1 MGHADKQQIM
11 HMVKLQLPGV
21 QLNGSDS
28 SDALAIAICHSYH
41 AQSNDRFL
49 QAQRRFEHDWET
61 ACRVDYKAQDHFLLD
76 VSGVGYLIFCSERTL
91 AEINAD
97 GEFTT
102 IYTDLLVREDLMQLF
117 GFVSQIEKEW
127 YRLLMSV
134 QGVGAKASL
143 AILSALGEGGVSRAI
158 ALGDW
163 TSIKSAKGIGP
174 KTAQRVVNEL
184 KDKAA
189 HVMSLVP
196 HKVGN
201 QEEKVSDADI
211 IERMDDNPSINL
223 AISNNSAQADALSAL
238 QNLGY
243 TPSDAA
249 AAVAKILNQS
259 SDLSTE
265 ELIRSSLKMLSP
277 KG

>member
-1 MGHADKQQIM
+1 MIGR
-11 HMVKLQLPGV
+11 LRG
-21 QLNGSDS
+21 
-28 SDALAIAICHSYH
+28 
-41 AQSNDRFL
+41 
-49 QAQRRFEHDWET
+49 
-61 ACRVDYKAQDHFLLD
+61 RVDYKTHDHFLLD
-76 VSGVGYLIFCSERTL
+76 VNGVGYLIFCSERTL
-91 AEINAD
+91 AEIPVD
-97 GEFTT
+97 GEFAT

-117 GFVSQIEKEW
+117 GFLSQVEKEW

-143 AILSALGEGGVSRAI
+143 AILSALGEDGVSRSI

-189 HVMSLVP
+189 HVMSIVP
-196 HKVGN
+196 NEIG
-201 QEEKVSDADI
+201 
-211 IERMDDNPSINL
+211 ERENKIDEGEVVERIDDNPPINL
-223 AISNNSAQADALSAL
+223 AASNKTAQSDALSAL

-243 TPSDAA
+243 SPSESA
-249 AAVAKILNQS
+249 AAVAKILHES

-265 ELIRSSLKMLSP
+265 ELIRNSLKMLSP

>member
-1 MGHADKQQIM
+1 MIGR
-11 HMVKLQLPGV
+11 LRG
-21 QLNGSDS
+21 
-28 SDALAIAICHSYH
+28 
-41 AQSNDRFL
+41 
-49 QAQRRFEHDWET
+49 
-61 ACRVDYKAQDHFLLD
+61 RVDYKTQDHFLLD
-76 VSGVGYLIFCSERTL
+76 VNGVGYLIFCSERTL
-91 AEINAD
+91 AEIPVD

-117 GFVSQIEKEW
+117 GFLSQVEKEW
-127 YRLLMSV
+127 YRLLISV

-143 AILSALGEGGVSRAI
+143 AILSALGEDGVSRSI

-189 HVMSLVP
+189 HVMSIVP
-196 HKVGN
+196 NEIG
-201 QEEKVSDADI
+201 
-211 IERMDDNPSINL
+211 ERENKIDEGEVVERIDDHPPINL
-223 AISNNSAQADALSAL
+223 AASNKTAQADALSAL

-243 TPSDAA
+243 SPSESA
-249 AAVAKILNQS
+249 AAVAKILHES

-265 ELIRSSLKMLSP
+265 ELIRNSLKMLSP

>member
-1 MGHADKQQIM
+1 MIGR
-11 HMVKLQLPGV
+11 LRG
-21 QLNGSDS
+21 
-28 SDALAIAICHSYH
+28 
-41 AQSNDRFL
+41 
-49 QAQRRFEHDWET
+49 
-61 ACRVDYKAQDHFLLD
+61 RVDYKTHDHFLLD
-76 VSGVGYLIFCSERTL
+76 VNGVGYLIFCSERTL
-91 AEINAD
+91 AEIPVD
-97 GEFTT
+97 GEFAT

-117 GFVSQIEKEW
+117 GFLSQVEKEW

-143 AILSALGEGGVSRAI
+143 AILGALGEDGVSRSI

-189 HVMSLVP
+189 HVMSIVP
-196 HKVGN
+196 NEIG
-201 QEEKVSDADI
+201 
-211 IERMDDNPSINL
+211 ERENKIDEGEVVERIDDNPPINL
-223 AISNNSAQADALSAL
+223 AASNKTAQADALSAL

-243 TPSDAA
+243 SPSESA
-249 AAVAKILNQS
+249 AAVAKILHES

-265 ELIRSSLKMLSP
+265 ELIRNSLKMLSP

>member
-1 MGHADKQQIM
+1 MIGR
-11 HMVKLQLPGV
+11 LRG
-21 QLNGSDS
+21 
-28 SDALAIAICHSYH
+28 
-41 AQSNDRFL
+41 
-49 QAQRRFEHDWET
+49 
-61 ACRVDYKAQDHFLLD
+61 RVDYKTQDHFLFD
-76 VSGVGYLIFCSERTL
+76 VNGVGYLIFCSERTL
-91 AEINAD
+91 AEIPIN

-117 GFVSQIEKEW
+117 GFLSQVEKEW
-127 YRLLMSV
+127 YRLLTSV

-143 AILSALGEGGVSRAI
+143 AILSALGEDGVSRAI

-174 KTAQRVVNEL
+174 KTALRVVNEL

-189 HVMSLVP
+189 HVMSIVP
-196 HKVGN
+196 NEIG
-201 QEEKVSDADI
+201 
-211 IERMDDNPSINL
+211 ERENKIDEGEVVERIDDNPPINL
-223 AISNNSAQADALSAL
+223 AASNKTAQADALSAL

-243 TPSDAA
+243 SPSESA
-249 AAVAKILNQS
+249 AAVAKILHES

-265 ELIRSSLKMLSP
+265 ELIRNSLKMLSP

>member
-1 MGHADKQQIM
+1 MIGR
-11 HMVKLQLPGV
+11 LRG
-21 QLNGSDS
+21 
-28 SDALAIAICHSYH
+28 
-41 AQSNDRFL
+41 
-49 QAQRRFEHDWET
+49 
-61 ACRVDYKAQDHFLLD
+61 RVDYKTHDHFLLD
-76 VSGVGYLIFCSERTL
+76 VNGVGYLIFCSERTL
-91 AEINAD
+91 AEIPVD

-117 GFVSQIEKEW
+117 GFLSQVEKEW

-143 AILSALGEGGVSRAI
+143 AILSALGEDGVSRSI

-189 HVMSLVP
+189 HVMSIVP
-196 HKVGN
+196 NEIG
-201 QEEKVSDADI
+201 
-211 IERMDDNPSINL
+211 ERENKIDEGEVVERIDDNPPINL
-223 AISNNSAQADALSAL
+223 AASNKTAQADALSAL

-243 TPSDAA
+243 SPSESA
-249 AAVAKILNQS
+249 AAVAKILHES

-265 ELIRSSLKMLSP
+265 ELIRNSLKILSP

>member
-1 MGHADKQQIM
+1 MIGR
-11 HMVKLQLPGV
+11 LRG
-21 QLNGSDS
+21 
-28 SDALAIAICHSYH
+28 
-41 AQSNDRFL
+41 
-49 QAQRRFEHDWET
+49 
-61 ACRVDYKAQDHFLLD
+61 RVDYKAHDHFLLD

-91 AEINAD
+91 SEIPGN

-102 IYTDLLVREDLMQLF
+102 IYTDLLVREDLLQIF
-117 GFVSQIEKEW
+117 GFLLQVEKEW
-127 YRLLMSV
+127 YRLLVSV

-143 AILSALGEGGVSRAI
+143 AILSALGEDGVSRAI

-163 TSIKSAKGIGP
+163 TSVKSAKGIGP

-211 IERMDDNPSINL
+211 IERIDDNPSINL

>member
-1 MGHADKQQIM
+1 MIGR
-11 HMVKLQLPGV
+11 LRG
-21 QLNGSDS
+21 
-28 SDALAIAICHSYH
+28 
-41 AQSNDRFL
+41 
-49 QAQRRFEHDWET
+49 
-61 ACRVDYKAQDHFLLD
+61 RVDYKTHDHFLLD
-76 VSGVGYLIFCSERTL
+76 VNGVGYLIFCSERTL
-91 AEINAD
+91 AEIPVD
-97 GEFTT
+97 GEFAT

-117 GFVSQIEKEW
+117 GFLSQVEKEW

-143 AILSALGEGGVSRAI
+143 AILGALGEDGVSRSI

-189 HVMSLVP
+189 HVMSIVP
-196 HKVGN
+196 NEIG
-201 QEEKVSDADI
+201 
-211 IERMDDNPSINL
+211 ERENKIDEGEVVERIDDHPTINL
-223 AISNNSAQADALSAL
+223 AASNKTAQADALSAL

-243 TPSDAA
+243 SPSESA
-249 AAVAKILNQS
+249 AAVAKILHES

-265 ELIRSSLKMLSP
+265 ELIRNSLKMLSP

>member
-1 MGHADKQQIM
+1 MIGR
-11 HMVKLQLPGV
+11 LRG
-21 QLNGSDS
+21 
-28 SDALAIAICHSYH
+28 
-41 AQSNDRFL
+41 
-49 QAQRRFEHDWET
+49 
-61 ACRVDYKAQDHFLLD
+61 RVDYKAHDHFLLD

-91 AEINAD
+91 SEIPGN

-102 IYTDLLVREDLMQLF
+102 IYTDLLVREDLLQIF
-117 GFVSQIEKEW
+117 GFLSQVEKEW

-143 AILSALGEGGVSRAI
+143 AILSALGEDGVSRAI

-163 TSIKSAKGIGP
+163 TSVKSAKGIGP

-201 QEEKVSDADI
+201 QQEKVSDADI
-211 IERMDDNPSINL
+211 IERIDDNPSINL

>member
-1 MGHADKQQIM
+1 MIGR
-11 HMVKLQLPGV
+11 LRG
-21 QLNGSDS
+21 
-28 SDALAIAICHSYH
+28 
-41 AQSNDRFL
+41 
-49 QAQRRFEHDWET
+49 
-61 ACRVDYKAQDHFLLD
+61 RVDYKAHDHFLLD

-91 AEINAD
+91 SEIPGN

-102 IYTDLLVREDLMQLF
+102 IYTDLLVREDLLQIF
-117 GFVSQIEKEW
+117 GFLSQVEKEW

-143 AILSALGEGGVSRAI
+143 AILSALGEDGVSRAI

-163 TSIKSAKGIGP
+163 TSVKSAKGIGP

-196 HKVGN
+196 HKVVN

>member
-1 MGHADKQQIM
+1 MIGR
-11 HMVKLQLPGV
+11 LRG
-21 QLNGSDS
+21 
-28 SDALAIAICHSYH
+28 
-41 AQSNDRFL
+41 
-49 QAQRRFEHDWET
+49 
-61 ACRVDYKAQDHFLLD
+61 RVDYKAHDHFLLD

-91 AEINAD
+91 SEIPGN

-102 IYTDLLVREDLMQLF
+102 IYTDLLVREDLLQLF
-117 GFVSQIEKEW
+117 GFLSQVEKEW

-143 AILSALGEGGVSRAI
+143 AILSALGEDGVSRAI

-163 TSIKSAKGIGP
+163 TSVKSAKGIGP

-249 AAVAKILNQS
+249 AAVAKILKQS
-259 SDLSTE
+259 SDSSTE

>member
-1 MGHADKQQIM
+1 MIGR
-11 HMVKLQLPGV
+11 LRG
-21 QLNGSDS
+21 
-28 SDALAIAICHSYH
+28 
-41 AQSNDRFL
+41 
-49 QAQRRFEHDWET
+49 
-61 ACRVDYKAQDHFLLD
+61 RVDYKAHDHFLLD
-76 VSGVGYLIFCSERTL
+76 VSGVGYLIFCSDRTL
-91 AEINAD
+91 SEIPGN

-102 IYTDLLVREDLMQLF
+102 IYTDLLVREDLLQIF
-117 GFVSQIEKEW
+117 GFLSQVEKEW

-143 AILSALGEGGVSRAI
+143 AILSALGEDGVSRAI

-163 TSIKSAKGIGP
+163 TSVKSAKGIGP

-211 IERMDDNPSINL
+211 IERIDDNPSINL

>member
-1 MGHADKQQIM
+1 M
-11 HMVKLQLPGV
+11 
-21 QLNGSDS
+21 
-28 SDALAIAICHSYH
+28 
-41 AQSNDRFL
+41 
-49 QAQRRFEHDWET
+49 
-61 ACRVDYKAQDHFLLD
+61 D

-91 AEINAD
+91 SEIPGN

-102 IYTDLLVREDLMQLF
+102 IYTDLLVREDLLQIF
-117 GFVSQIEKEW
+117 GFLSQVEKEW

-143 AILSALGEGGVSRAI
+143 AILSALGEDGVSRAI

-163 TSIKSAKGIGP
+163 TSVKSAKGIGP

-211 IERMDDNPSINL
+211 IERIDDNPSINL

>member
-1 MGHADKQQIM
+1 MIGR
-11 HMVKLQLPGV
+11 LRG
-21 QLNGSDS
+21 
-28 SDALAIAICHSYH
+28 
-41 AQSNDRFL
+41 
-49 QAQRRFEHDWET
+49 
-61 ACRVDYKAQDHFLLD
+61 RVDYKAQDHFLLD

-91 AEINAD
+91 SEIPGN

-102 IYTDLLVREDLMQLF
+102 IYTDLLVREDLLQIF
-117 GFVSQIEKEW
+117 GFLSQVEKEW

-143 AILSALGEGGVSRAI
+143 AILSALGEDGVSRAI

-163 TSIKSAKGIGP
+163 TSVKSAKGIGP

-211 IERMDDNPSINL
+211 IERIDDNPSINL

>member
-1 MGHADKQQIM
+1 MIGR
-11 HMVKLQLPGV
+11 LRG
-21 QLNGSDS
+21 
-28 SDALAIAICHSYH
+28 
-41 AQSNDRFL
+41 
-49 QAQRRFEHDWET
+49 
-61 ACRVDYKAQDHFLLD
+61 RVDYKAQDHFLLD

-91 AEINAD
+91 SEIPGN

-102 IYTDLLVREDLMQLF
+102 VYTDLLVREDLLQIF
-117 GFVSQIEKEW
+117 GFLSQVEKEW

-143 AILSALGEGGVSRAI
+143 AILSALGEDGVSRAI

-163 TSIKSAKGIGP
+163 TSVKSAKGIGP

-211 IERMDDNPSINL
+211 IERIDDNPSINL
-223 AISNNSAQADALSAL
+223 AISDNSAQADALSAL

>member
-1 MGHADKQQIM
+1 MIGR
-11 HMVKLQLPGV
+11 LRG
-21 QLNGSDS
+21 
-28 SDALAIAICHSYH
+28 
-41 AQSNDRFL
+41 
-49 QAQRRFEHDWET
+49 
-61 ACRVDYKAQDHFLLD
+61 RVDYKTHDHFLLD
-76 VSGVGYLIFCSERTL
+76 VNGVGYLIFCSERTL
-91 AEINAD
+91 AEIPVD
-97 GEFTT
+97 GEFAT

-117 GFVSQIEKEW
+117 GFLSQVEKEW

-143 AILSALGEGGVSRAI
+143 AILSALGEDGVSRSI

-189 HVMSLVP
+189 HVMSIVP
-196 HKVGN
+196 NEIG
-201 QEEKVSDADI
+201 
-211 IERMDDNPSINL
+211 ERENKIDEGEVVERIDDHPTINL
-223 AISNNSAQADALSAL
+223 AASNKTAQADALSAL

-243 TPSDAA
+243 SPSESA
-249 AAVAKILNQS
+249 AAVAKILHES

-265 ELIRSSLKMLSP
+265 ELIRNSLKMLSP

>member
-1 MGHADKQQIM
+1 MIGR
-11 HMVKLQLPGV
+11 LRG
-21 QLNGSDS
+21 
-28 SDALAIAICHSYH
+28 
-41 AQSNDRFL
+41 
-49 QAQRRFEHDWET
+49 
-61 ACRVDYKAQDHFLLD
+61 RVDYKTHDHFLLD
-76 VSGVGYLIFCSERTL
+76 VNGVGYLIFCSERTL
-91 AEINAD
+91 AEIPVD

-117 GFVSQIEKEW
+117 GFLSQVEKEW

-143 AILSALGEGGVSRAI
+143 AILSALGEDGVSRSI

-189 HVMSLVP
+189 HVMSIVP
-196 HKVGN
+196 NEIG
-201 QEEKVSDADI
+201 
-211 IERMDDNPSINL
+211 ERENKIDEGEVVERIDDNPPINL
-223 AISNNSAQADALSAL
+223 AASNKTAQADALSAL

-243 TPSDAA
+243 SPSESA
-249 AAVAKILNQS
+249 AAVAKILHES

-265 ELIRSSLKMLSP
+265 ELIRNSLKMLSP

>member
-1 MGHADKQQIM
+1 MIGR
-11 HMVKLQLPGV
+11 LRG
-21 QLNGSDS
+21 
-28 SDALAIAICHSYH
+28 
-41 AQSNDRFL
+41 
-49 QAQRRFEHDWET
+49 
-61 ACRVDYKAQDHFLLD
+61 RVDYKAHDHFLLD
-76 VSGVGYLIFCSERTL
+76 VNGVGYLIFCSERTL

-143 AILSALGEGGVSRAI
+143 AILSALGEDGVSQAI

-184 KDKAA
+184 KDKVA
-189 HVMSLVP
+189 HVMSVVP
-196 HKVGN
+196 GEASEPENKLSQQDVVEN
-201 QEEKVSDADI
+201 I
-211 IERMDDNPSINL
+211 DNHQTINL
-223 AISNNSAQADALSAL
+223 AKSNKSSQADALSAL

-243 TPSDAA
+243 TPSDSAA
-249 AAVAKILNQS
+249 TVAKIFHEN

-265 ELIRSSLKMLSP
+265 ELIRNSLKMLSP

>member
-1 MGHADKQQIM
+1 MIGR
-11 HMVKLQLPGV
+11 LRG
-21 QLNGSDS
+21 
-28 SDALAIAICHSYH
+28 
-41 AQSNDRFL
+41 
-49 QAQRRFEHDWET
+49 
-61 ACRVDYKAQDHFLLD
+61 RVDYKAQDHFLLD
-76 VSGVGYLIFCSERTL
+76 VNGVGYLVFCSERTL

-117 GFVSQIEKEW
+117 GFISQIEKEW

-143 AILSALGEGGVSRAI
+143 AILSALGEDGVSRAI

-184 KDKAA
+184 KDKVA
-189 HVMSLVP
+189 HVMSIVP
-196 HKVGN
+196 GEVGEPEN
-201 QEEKVSDADI
+201 KLSQEDVL
-211 IERMDDNPSINL
+211 ERIDNHQTINS
-223 AISNNSAQADALSAL
+223 AISNKTAQADALSAL

-243 TPSDAA
+243 TPSDSAA
-249 AAVAKILNQS
+249 TVAKILHEN

-265 ELIRSSLKMLSP
+265 ELIRNSLKMLSP

>member
-1 MGHADKQQIM
+1 MIGR
-11 HMVKLQLPGV
+11 LRG
-21 QLNGSDS
+21 
-28 SDALAIAICHSYH
+28 
-41 AQSNDRFL
+41 
-49 QAQRRFEHDWET
+49 
-61 ACRVDYKAQDHFLLD
+61 RVDYKTQDHFLLD
-76 VSGVGYLIFCSERTL
+76 VNGVGYLIFCSERTL
-91 AEINAD
+91 AEIPVD

-117 GFVSQIEKEW
+117 GFLSQVEKEW

-143 AILSALGEGGVSRAI
+143 AILSALGEDGVSRSI

-189 HVMSLVP
+189 HVMSIVP
-196 HKVGN
+196 NEIG
-201 QEEKVSDADI
+201 
-211 IERMDDNPSINL
+211 ERENKIDEGEVVERIDDNPPINL
-223 AISNNSAQADALSAL
+223 AASNKTAQSDALSAL

-243 TPSDAA
+243 SPSESA
-249 AAVAKILNQS
+249 AAVAKILHES

-265 ELIRSSLKMLSP
+265 ELIRNSLKMLSP

>member
-1 MGHADKQQIM
+1 MIGR
-11 HMVKLQLPGV
+11 LRG
-21 QLNGSDS
+21 
-28 SDALAIAICHSYH
+28 
-41 AQSNDRFL
+41 
-49 QAQRRFEHDWET
+49 
-61 ACRVDYKAQDHFLLD
+61 RVDYKTQDHFLLD
-76 VSGVGYLIFCSERTL
+76 VNGVGYLIFCSERTL
-91 AEINAD
+91 AEIPVD

-117 GFVSQIEKEW
+117 GFLSQAEKEW
-127 YRLLMSV
+127 YRLLISV

-143 AILSALGEGGVSRAI
+143 AILSALGEDGVSRSI

-163 TSIKSAKGIGP
+163 ASIKSAKGIGP

-189 HVMSLVP
+189 HVMSIVP
-196 HKVGN
+196 NEIGERENKVDEG
-201 QEEKVSDADI
+201 EVV
-211 IERMDDNPSINL
+211 ERVDDHPPINL
-223 AISNNSAQADALSAL
+223 AASNKTAQADALSAL

-243 TPSDAA
+243 SPSESA
-249 AAVAKILNQS
+249 AAVAKILHES

-265 ELIRSSLKMLSP
+265 ELIRNSLKMLSP

>member
-1 MGHADKQQIM
+1 MIGR
-11 HMVKLQLPGV
+11 LRG
-21 QLNGSDS
+21 
-28 SDALAIAICHSYH
+28 
-41 AQSNDRFL
+41 
-49 QAQRRFEHDWET
+49 
-61 ACRVDYKAQDHFLLD
+61 RVDYKAHDHFLLD

-91 AEINAD
+91 SEIPGN

-102 IYTDLLVREDLMQLF
+102 IYTDLLVREDLLQIF
-117 GFVSQIEKEW
+117 GFLSQVEKEW

-143 AILSALGEGGVSRAI
+143 AILSALGEDGVSRAI

-163 TSIKSAKGIGP
+163 TSVKSAKGIGP

-211 IERMDDNPSINL
+211 IERIDDNPSINL
-223 AISNNSAQADALSAL
+223 AISNNSAQADAYQHYKTLAIPQAMQL
-238 QNLGY
+238 PL
-243 TPSDAA
+243 
-249 AAVAKILNQS
+249 
-259 SDLSTE
+259 
-265 ELIRSSLKMLSP
+265 
-277 KG
+277 

>member
-1 MGHADKQQIM
+1 MIGR
-11 HMVKLQLPGV
+11 LRG
-21 QLNGSDS
+21 
-28 SDALAIAICHSYH
+28 
-41 AQSNDRFL
+41 
-49 QAQRRFEHDWET
+49 
-61 ACRVDYKAQDHFLLD
+61 RVDYKAHDHFLLD

-91 AEINAD
+91 SEIPGN

-102 IYTDLLVREDLMQLF
+102 IYTDLLVREDLLQIF
-117 GFVSQIEKEW
+117 GFLSQVEKEW

-143 AILSALGEGGVSRAI
+143 AILSALGEDGVSRAI

-163 TSIKSAKGIGP
+163 TSVKSAKGIGP

-201 QEEKVSDADI
+201 QEEKVSDAYI
-211 IERMDDNPSINL
+211 NERIDDNPSINL
-223 AISNNSAQADALSAL
+223 AVSNNSAQADALSAL

>member
-1 MGHADKQQIM
+1 MIGR
-11 HMVKLQLPGV
+11 LRG
-21 QLNGSDS
+21 
-28 SDALAIAICHSYH
+28 
-41 AQSNDRFL
+41 
-49 QAQRRFEHDWET
+49 
-61 ACRVDYKAQDHFLLD
+61 RVDYKAHDHFLLD

-91 AEINAD
+91 SEIPGK

-102 IYTDLLVREDLMQLF
+102 IYTDLLVREDLLQLF
-117 GFVSQIEKEW
+117 GFLSQVEKEW

-143 AILSALGEGGVSRAI
+143 AILSALGEDGVSRAI

-163 TSIKSAKGIGP
+163 TSVKSAKGIGP

-211 IERMDDNPSINL
+211 IERIDDNPSINL

>member
-1 MGHADKQQIM
+1 MIGR
-11 HMVKLQLPGV
+11 LRG
-21 QLNGSDS
+21 
-28 SDALAIAICHSYH
+28 
-41 AQSNDRFL
+41 
-49 QAQRRFEHDWET
+49 
-61 ACRVDYKAQDHFLLD
+61 RVDYKAHDHFLLD

-91 AEINAD
+91 SEIPGN

-102 IYTDLLVREDLMQLF
+102 IYTDLLVREDLLQIF
-117 GFVSQIEKEW
+117 GFLSQVEKEW

-134 QGVGAKASL
+134 QGVGAKASI
-143 AILSALGEGGVSRAI
+143 AILSALGEDGVSRAI

-163 TSIKSAKGIGP
+163 TSVKSAKGIGP

-211 IERMDDNPSINL
+211 IERIDDNPSINL

>member
-1 MGHADKQQIM
+1 MIGR
-11 HMVKLQLPGV
+11 LRG
-21 QLNGSDS
+21 
-28 SDALAIAICHSYH
+28 
-41 AQSNDRFL
+41 
-49 QAQRRFEHDWET
+49 
-61 ACRVDYKAQDHFLLD
+61 RVDYKTQDHFLLD
-76 VSGVGYLIFCSERTL
+76 VNGVGYLIFCSERTL
-91 AEINAD
+91 AEIPVD

-117 GFVSQIEKEW
+117 GFLSQVEKEW

-134 QGVGAKASL
+134 QGVGAKAAL
-143 AILSALGEGGVSRAI
+143 AILSALGEDGVSRSI

-163 TSIKSAKGIGP
+163 TSIKSSKGIGP

-189 HVMSLVP
+189 HVMSIVP
-196 HKVGN
+196 NEIG
-201 QEEKVSDADI
+201 
-211 IERMDDNPSINL
+211 ERENKIDEGEVVERIDDHPTINL
-223 AISNNSAQADALSAL
+223 AASNKTAQADALSAL

-243 TPSDAA
+243 SPSESA
-249 AAVAKILNQS
+249 AAVAKILHES

-265 ELIRSSLKMLSP
+265 ELIRNSLKMLSP

>member
-1 MGHADKQQIM
+1 MIGR
-11 HMVKLQLPGV
+11 LRG
-21 QLNGSDS
+21 
-28 SDALAIAICHSYH
+28 
-41 AQSNDRFL
+41 
-49 QAQRRFEHDWET
+49 
-61 ACRVDYKAQDHFLLD
+61 RVDYKTHDHFLLD
-76 VSGVGYLIFCSERTL
+76 VNGVGYLIFCSERTL
-91 AEINAD
+91 AEIPVD

-117 GFVSQIEKEW
+117 GFLSQVEKEW

-143 AILSALGEGGVSRAI
+143 AILSALGEDGVSRSI

-189 HVMSLVP
+189 HVMSIVP
-196 HKVGN
+196 N
-201 QEEKVSDADI
+201 EI
-211 IERMDDNPSINL
+211 CERENKIDEGEVVERIDDHPTINL
-223 AISNNSAQADALSAL
+223 AASNKTAQADALSAL

-243 TPSDAA
+243 SPSDSA
-249 AAVAKILNQS
+249 AAVAKILHES

-265 ELIRSSLKMLSP
+265 ELIRNSLKMLSP

>member
-1 MGHADKQQIM
+1 MIGR
-11 HMVKLQLPGV
+11 LRG
-21 QLNGSDS
+21 
-28 SDALAIAICHSYH
+28 
-41 AQSNDRFL
+41 
-49 QAQRRFEHDWET
+49 
-61 ACRVDYKAQDHFLLD
+61 RVDYKAHDHFLLD

-91 AEINAD
+91 SEIPGN

-102 IYTDLLVREDLMQLF
+102 IYTDLLVREDLLQIF
-117 GFVSQIEKEW
+117 GFLSQVEKEW

-143 AILSALGEGGVSRAI
+143 AILSALGEDGVSRAI

-163 TSIKSAKGIGP
+163 TSVKSAKGIGP

-211 IERMDDNPSINL
+211 IERMDDNTSINL

>member
-1 MGHADKQQIM
+1 MIGR
-11 HMVKLQLPGV
+11 LRG
-21 QLNGSDS
+21 
-28 SDALAIAICHSYH
+28 
-41 AQSNDRFL
+41 
-49 QAQRRFEHDWET
+49 
-61 ACRVDYKAQDHFLLD
+61 RVDYKAQDHFLLD
-76 VSGVGYLIFCSERTL
+76 VNGVGYLVFCSERTL
-91 AEINAD
+91 AEISTD

-102 IYTDLLVREDLMQLF
+102 IYTELLVREDLMQLF

-143 AILSALGEGGVSRAI
+143 AILSALGEDGVSRAI

-189 HVMSLVP
+189 HVMSIVP
-196 HKVGN
+196 IEIGGRKKFTDDEEVVEVIDN
-201 QEEKVSDADI
+201 QASND
-211 IERMDDNPSINL
+211 L
-223 AISNNSAQADALSAL
+223 AMSNKTAQADALSAL

-243 TPSDAA
+243 TPGDSAT
-249 AAVAKILNQS
+249 AVAKVLHEN

-265 ELIRSSLKMLSP
+265 ELIRDSLKMLSP

>member
-1 MGHADKQQIM
+1 MIGR
-11 HMVKLQLPGV
+11 LRG
-21 QLNGSDS
+21 
-28 SDALAIAICHSYH
+28 
-41 AQSNDRFL
+41 
-49 QAQRRFEHDWET
+49 
-61 ACRVDYKAQDHFLLD
+61 RVDYKAHDHFLLD

-91 AEINAD
+91 SEIPGN

-102 IYTDLLVREDLMQLF
+102 IYTDLLVREDLLQIF
-117 GFVSQIEKEW
+117 GFLSQVEKEW

-143 AILSALGEGGVSRAI
+143 AILSALGEDGVSRAI

-163 TSIKSAKGIGP
+163 TSVKSAKGIGP

-211 IERMDDNPSINL
+211 IERIDDNSSINL

>member
-1 MGHADKQQIM
+1 M
-11 HMVKLQLPGV
+11 
-21 QLNGSDS
+21 
-28 SDALAIAICHSYH
+28 
-41 AQSNDRFL
+41 
-49 QAQRRFEHDWET
+49 
-61 ACRVDYKAQDHFLLD
+61 D

-91 AEINAD
+91 SEIPGN

-102 IYTDLLVREDLMQLF
+102 IYTDLLVREDLLQIF
-117 GFVSQIEKEW
+117 GFLSQVEKEW

-143 AILSALGEGGVSRAI
+143 AILSALGEDGVSRAI

-163 TSIKSAKGIGP
+163 TSVKSAKGIGP

-196 HKVGN
+196 HKVGT

-211 IERMDDNPSINL
+211 IERIDDNPSINL

>member
-1 MGHADKQQIM
+1 MIGR
-11 HMVKLQLPGV
+11 LRG
-21 QLNGSDS
+21 
-28 SDALAIAICHSYH
+28 
-41 AQSNDRFL
+41 
-49 QAQRRFEHDWET
+49 
-61 ACRVDYKAQDHFLLD
+61 RVDYKANDHFLLD

-91 AEINAD
+91 SEIPGN

-102 IYTDLLVREDLMQLF
+102 IYTDLLVREDLLQIF
-117 GFVSQIEKEW
+117 GFLSQVEKEW

-143 AILSALGEGGVSRAI
+143 AILSALGEDGVSRAI

-163 TSIKSAKGIGP
+163 TSVKSAKGIGP

-211 IERMDDNPSINL
+211 IERIDDNPSINL

-243 TPSDAA
+243 TPNDAA

>member
-1 MGHADKQQIM
+1 MIGR
-11 HMVKLQLPGV
+11 LRG
-21 QLNGSDS
+21 
-28 SDALAIAICHSYH
+28 
-41 AQSNDRFL
+41 
-49 QAQRRFEHDWET
+49 
-61 ACRVDYKAQDHFLLD
+61 RVDYKTQDHFLLD
-76 VSGVGYLIFCSERTL
+76 VNGVGYLIFCSERTL
-91 AEINAD
+91 AEIPID

-117 GFVSQIEKEW
+117 GFLSQVEKEW
-127 YRLLMSV
+127 YRLLISV

-143 AILSALGEGGVSRAI
+143 AILSALGEDGVSRAI

-189 HVMSLVP
+189 HVMSIVP
-196 HKVGN
+196 NEIG
-201 QEEKVSDADI
+201 
-211 IERMDDNPSINL
+211 ERENKIDEGEVVERIDDHPPINL
-223 AISNNSAQADALSAL
+223 AASNKTAQSDALSAL

-243 TPSDAA
+243 SPSESA
-249 AAVAKILNQS
+249 AAVAKILHES

-265 ELIRSSLKMLSP
+265 ELIRNSLKMLSP

>member
-1 MGHADKQQIM
+1 MISFLRGNKVEIDPAKVIM
-11 HMVKLQLPGV
+11 
-21 QLNGSDS
+21 
-28 SDALAIAICHSYH
+28 
-41 AQSNDRFL
+41 
-49 QAQRRFEHDWET
+49 
-61 ACRVDYKAQDHFLLD
+61 D
-76 VSGVGYLIFCSERTL
+76 VNGVGYLIFCSERTL
-91 AEINAD
+91 AEIPVD

-117 GFVSQIEKEW
+117 GFLSQVEKEW

-143 AILSALGEGGVSRAI
+143 AILSALGEDGVSRSI

-189 HVMSLVP
+189 HVMSIVP
-196 HKVGN
+196 NEIG
-201 QEEKVSDADI
+201 
-211 IERMDDNPSINL
+211 ERENKIDEGEVVERIDDHPTINL
-223 AISNNSAQADALSAL
+223 AASNKTAQADALSAL

-243 TPSDAA
+243 SPSESA
-249 AAVAKILNQS
+249 AAVAKILHES

-265 ELIRSSLKMLSP
+265 ELIRNSLKMLSP

>member
-1 MGHADKQQIM
+1 MIGR
-11 HMVKLQLPGV
+11 LRG
-21 QLNGSDS
+21 
-28 SDALAIAICHSYH
+28 
-41 AQSNDRFL
+41 
-49 QAQRRFEHDWET
+49 
-61 ACRVDYKAQDHFLLD
+61 RVDYKTHDHFLLD
-76 VSGVGYLIFCSERTL
+76 VNGVGYLIFCSERTL
-91 AEINAD
+91 AEIPVD

-117 GFVSQIEKEW
+117 GFLSQVEKEW

-143 AILSALGEGGVSRAI
+143 AILSALGEDGVSRSI

-189 HVMSLVP
+189 HVMS
-196 HKVGN
+196 
-201 QEEKVSDADI
+201 I
-211 IERMDDNPSINL
+211 IPNEIGERENKIDEGEVVERIDDNPPINL
-223 AISNNSAQADALSAL
+223 AASNKTAQADALSAL

-243 TPSDAA
+243 SPSESA
-249 AAVAKILNQS
+249 AAVAKILHES

-265 ELIRSSLKMLSP
+265 ELIRNSLKMLSP